1 MENCYL
7 NFRSDNIYFS
17 ISIYFVNSY
26 SLAASL
32 TRYIFIIFF
41 PSDVLYVIYA
51 ISRGNKS
58 IILIPLSWFASLI
71 VKRRMIRWSKMVEMQ
86 IYFSSRSRDEA
97 HRFLRNVNRSRY
109 IRLLDRTL
117 RSSYIPLIFVSIPFP
132 GYVRFRSLD
141 WTERGEIWKGFA
153 CVKIVFFF
161 NLLKF
166 LSLIYFTKI
175 TYR

>member
-86 IYFSSRSRDEA
+86 IYFSRDEA

-117 RSSYIPLIFVSIPFP
+117 RSSYIPLIFRFYSVPWICSIPFARLN
-132 GYVRFRSLD
+132 GAKF
-141 WTERGEIWKGFA
+141 ERGSRVSESF
-153 CVKIVFFF
+153 FFF

>member
-41 PSDVLYVIYA
+41 PSDVLYVIYV

-58 IILIPLSWFASLI
+58 IILIPLSWFASLV
-71 VKRRMIRWSKMVEMQ
+71 VKRRIIRWSKMVEMQ
-86 IYFSSRSRDEA
+86 IYFSRDEA

-117 RSSYIPLIFVSIPFP
+117 RSSYIPLIFRFYSVPWICSIPFARLN
-132 GYVRFRSLD
+132 GAKF
-141 WTERGEIWKGFA
+141 ERGSRVSESF
-153 CVKIVFFF
+153 FFF

>member
-58 IILIPLSWFASLI
+58 IILIPLSWFASLV

-117 RSSYIPLIFVSIPFP
+117 RSSYIPLIFRFYSVPWICSIPFARLN
-132 GYVRFRSLD
+132 GTGWNLKGIRVCQNRFFLQLV
-141 WTERGEIWKGFA
+141 EIL
-153 CVKIVFFF
+153 IVNIFYK
-161 NLLKF
+161 NH
-166 LSLIYFTKI
+166 I
-175 TYR
+175 

>member
-41 PSDVLYVIYA
+41 PSDVLYVIYV

-58 IILIPLSWFASLI
+58 IILIPLSWFASLV

>member
-58 IILIPLSWFASLI
+58 IILIPLSWFASLV

>member
-41 PSDVLYVIYA
+41 PSDVLYVIYV

>member
-58 IILIPLSWFASLI
+58 IILIPLSWFASLV

-86 IYFSSRSRDEA
+86 IYFSRDEA

>member
-58 IILIPLSWFASLI
+58 IILIPLSWFASLV

-86 IYFSSRSRDEA
+86 IYFSRDEA

-117 RSSYIPLIFVSIPFP
+117 RSSYIPLIFRFYSVPWICSIPFARLN
-132 GYVRFRSLD
+132 GAKF
-141 WTERGEIWKGFA
+141 ERGSRVSESF
-153 CVKIVFFF
+153 FFF
-161 NLLKF
+161 NLIFFF
-166 LSLIYFTKI
+166 LLFI
-175 TYR
+175 

>member
-41 PSDVLYVIYA
+41 PSDVLYVIYV

-86 IYFSSRSRDEA
+86 IYFSRDEA

-117 RSSYIPLIFVSIPFP
+117 RSSYIPLIFRFYSVPWICSIPFARLN
-132 GYVRFRSLD
+132 GAKF
-141 WTERGEIWKGFA
+141 ERGSRVSESF
-153 CVKIVFFF
+153 FFF

>member
-32 TRYIFIIFF
+32 TRVFTRYIFIIFF

-86 IYFSSRSRDEA
+86 IYFSRDEA

-117 RSSYIPLIFVSIPFP
+117 RSSYIPLIFRFYSVPWICSIPFARLN
-132 GYVRFRSLD
+132 GAKF
-141 WTERGEIWKGFA
+141 ERGSRVSESF
-153 CVKIVFFF
+153 FFF

>member
-41 PSDVLYVIYA
+41 PSDVLYVIYV

-58 IILIPLSWFASLI
+58 IILIPLSWFASLV

-86 IYFSSRSRDEA
+86 IYFSRDEA

>member
-86 IYFSSRSRDEA
+86 IYFSRDEA

>member
-41 PSDVLYVIYA
+41 PSDVLYVIYV

-58 IILIPLSWFASLI
+58 IILIPLSWFASLV
-71 VKRRMIRWSKMVEMQ
+71 VKRRIIRWSKMVEMQ
-86 IYFSSRSRDEA
+86 IYFSRDEA

>member
-41 PSDVLYVIYA
+41 PSDVLYVIYV

-58 IILIPLSWFASLI
+58 IILIPLSWFASLV

-86 IYFSSRSRDEA
+86 IYFSRDEA

-117 RSSYIPLIFVSIPFP
+117 RSSYIPLIFRFYSVPWICSIPFARLN
-132 GYVRFRSLD
+132 GAKF
-141 WTERGEIWKGFA
+141 ERGSRVSESF
-153 CVKIVFFF
+153 FFF